1 MSTSTVNT
9 APAVPR
15 PDSPCPRTWER
26 RVANPRYFTVHAP
39 SYRELPRKA
48 VAGAVIAVVLLLAA
62 CAADSA
68 EVVRPGPPAAA
79 PRAVAN
85 GSLPVT
91 ESLPAPVATCTNAPA
106 GWGVLENRRL
116 GADGLPP
123 SGSVPGIG
131 AVGGYLDSFTA
142 VCGQQMSVHLSAYF
156 GPTQVRLRALRIGH
170 YQGRGARLVWQSP
183 VLTANRQ
190 QEGVPTGPD
199 RVITE
204 RWPVATTI
212 PVDASWPPGMYLV
225 EIAPVGQGRPSY
237 IPLVVR
243 TSGARSPYLVVA
255 SDLTW
260 LAYNQY
266 GGRSLYFGPGNTHA
280 RSVGNRS
287 YVASADRPVDGSGMR
302 TVFTMNIP
310 LIRFLSRNG
319 FSYDV
324 TTDSSLD
331 ATPAQ
336 LVGQTTVLIGGH
348 SEYWTRRMYDA
359 AVQARDAG
367 TNFGFLGANEIYWQG
382 RIERDAR
389 GRETALTVYRD
400 STLDR
405 LAKANPATTTVE
417 WRHPP
422 LSRDP
427 AALVGVGM
435 SVVGVHGAYVVN
447 STPDWLFAGTK
458 LREGSVLQM
467 AYGNEVDAQEPPT
480 GHSPANLQVVLH
492 GVATATGRTRPSSV
506 TAAYYNAPSGAGIF
520 AAGTTYWVCG
530 LASACPGSPTP
541 ASTSLAL
548 QRITL
553 NLLNAFAVP
562 RAGALH
568 PSVPTP
574 YLSPAQLAKALP
586 GYVGVGG
593 S

>member
-1 MSTSTVNT
+1 M
-9 APAVPR
+9 
-15 PDSPCPRTWER
+15 
-26 RVANPRYFTVHAP
+26 
-39 SYRELPRKA
+39 A

-62 CAADSA
+62 CTTDSA

-79 PRAVAN
+79 PQAVAN
-85 GSLPVT
+85 GSLPVARP
-91 ESLPAPVATCTNAPA
+91 LPAPVATCTNAPA
-106 GWGVLENRRL
+106 GWSALENRRL
-116 GADGLPP
+116 GANGLPP

-131 AVGGYLDSFTA
+131 EVGGYLDSFTA
-142 VCGQQMSVHLSAYF
+142 VCGQTVSVHLSAYR
-156 GPTQVRLRALRIGH
+156 GPTQVRLRALRIGD
-170 YQGRGARLVWQSP
+170 YQGRRARLVWQSP
-183 VLTANRQ
+183 VLTAHRQ

-212 PVDASWPPGMYLV
+212 PVDASWPPGMYLI
-225 EIAPVGQGRPSY
+225 EIAPLGPGRQSF
-237 IPLVVR
+237 IPLAVR
-243 TSGARSPYLVVA
+243 TSGVRSPYVVVL

-260 LAYNQY
+260 LAYNDY
-266 GGRSLYFGPGNTHA
+266 GGRSLYFGPGSTHTQ
-280 RSVGNRS
+280 RVDNRS
-287 YVASADRPVDGSGMR
+287 YVGSTDRPLAGAGLLRAFLMDV
-302 TVFTMNIP
+302 P
-310 LIRFLSRNG
+310 LITFLSRNG
-319 FSYDV
+319 ISYDV

-336 LVGQTTVLIGGH
+336 LAGQTTVLIGGH

-359 AVQARDAG
+359 ALQARDAG

-405 LAKANPATTTVE
+405 LAKANPAATTIE

-435 SVVGVHGAYVVN
+435 SVVGVRGAYVVN
-447 STPDWLFAGTK
+447 TTPDWLFAGTK
-458 LREGSVLQM
+458 LRKGSVLEM

-492 GVATATGRTRPSSV
+492 GVAIATGRTRPSSV

-541 ASTSLAL
+541 AATSLAL

-553 NLLNAFAVP
+553 NLINAFAVP

-568 PSVPTP
+568 PSVSTP

-593 S
+593 N